1 MEGAV
6 VAYFVVMNAT
16 VVTETAV
23 YILWLFVFDSHF
35 FSRKIKKEKIYTV
48 GYL

>member
-23 YILWLFVFDSHF
+23 YILWLVAANA
-35 FSRKIKKEKIYTV
+35 IYAARTSKN
-48 GYL
+48 G

>member
-23 YILWLFVFDSHF
+23 YILWLVVSDA
-35 FSRKIKKEKIYTV
+35 IYAA
-48 GYL
+48 GISKNG